1 MTAYLTADEIMEQ
14 VEYIARIVP
23 DTLEEARQ
31 RLEDIADLVESYL
44 GAEEPGEEEE

>member
-1 MTAYLTADEIMEQ
+1 MTAYLTADECLEH

-44 GAEEPGEEEE
+44 GPGEAGEEE

>member
-1 MTAYLTADEIMEQ
+1 MTEYLTPDECLEQ